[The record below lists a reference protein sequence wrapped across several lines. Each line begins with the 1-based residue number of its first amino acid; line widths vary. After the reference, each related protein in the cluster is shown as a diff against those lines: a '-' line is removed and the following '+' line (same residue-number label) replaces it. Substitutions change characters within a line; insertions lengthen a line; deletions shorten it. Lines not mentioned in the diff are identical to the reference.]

1 MNSPMN
7 STVNMNRE
15 TALRIALAARAMPGI
30 SVGQL
35 LEILHQR
42 IDGELTEE
50 SLQTVTVTDL
60 KTGFASADGEE
71 DGEDIGIGL
80 PAMKDAVRILWGE
93 HVTEALPQPVA
104 PDSLAEGSIRV
115 AIASNNG
122 ERLDGHFGSCLRF
135 LVYQVSPT
143 GKALVAIRSALEAD
157 FAEDKNAYRA
167 ELIAD
172 CQVLYVVS
180 IGGPAAAK
188 VVKTGIYPMKKID
201 GGQADEILAELQQV
215 MASAPP
221 PWLAK
226 LLGIAAEQRVR
237 FALSDEAACA

>member
-7 STVNMNRE
+7 SPVNMNRE

-30 SVGQL
+30 GVGQL

-50 SLQTVTVTDL
+50 SLQSVTVTDL

-135 LVYQVSPT
+135 LVYQVSPS

>member
-1 MNSPMN
+1 MNSP
-7 STVNMNRE
+7 MNRE

-93 HVTEALPQPVA
+93 HVSEALPQPVA
-104 PDSLAEGSIRV
+104 LDSLAEGSIRV

-135 LVYQVSPT
+135 LIYQVSPS

-167 ELIAD
+167 ELIED

-201 GGQADEILAELQQV
+201 GGHADEILAELQQV

>member
-1 MNSPMN
+1 MNSP
-7 STVNMNRE
+7 MNRE

-93 HVTEALPQPVA
+93 HVSEALPQPVA
-104 PDSLAEGSIRV
+104 LDSLAQGSIRV

-135 LVYQVSPT
+135 LIYQVSPA

-167 ELIAD
+167 ELIED
-172 CQVLYVVS
+172 CQVLYIVS

-201 GGQADEILAELQQV
+201 GGHAEEILAELQQV

-237 FALSDEAACA
+237 FALSDDAACA

>member
-1 MNSPMN
+1 MNTP
-7 STVNMNRE
+7 VNMSRE

-30 SVGQL
+30 GVGQL

-93 HVTEALPQPVA
+93 HVAEALPQPVA
-104 PDSLAEGSIRV
+104 LGSLAEGSIRV

-167 ELIAD
+167 ELIED

-201 GGQADEILAELQQV
+201 GGHADEILAELQQV

>member
-7 STVNMNRE
+7 SPVNMNRE

-30 SVGQL
+30 GVGQL

-50 SLQTVTVTDL
+50 SLQSVTVTDL

-135 LVYQVSPT
+135 LIYQVSPS

>member
-1 MNSPMN
+1 MNTP
-7 STVNMNRE
+7 VNMNRE

-42 IDGELTEE
+42 IAGELTEE

-93 HVTEALPQPVA
+93 HVAEDLPQPVA
-104 PDSLAEGSIRV
+104 LDSLAPGSIRV

-135 LVYQVSPT
+135 LIYQVSPG

-167 ELIAD
+167 GLIED

-201 GGQADEILAELQQV
+201 GGQAEEILAELQRV

-226 LLGIAAEQRVR
+226 LLGVAAEQRVR

>member
-30 SVGQL
+30 GVGQL

-50 SLQTVTVTDL
+50 SLQSVTVTDL

-135 LVYQVSPT
+135 LVYQVSPS

>member
-1 MNSPMN
+1 MNSP
-7 STVNMNRE
+7 MNRE

-42 IDGELTEE
+42 IDGELNEE

-104 PDSLAEGSIRV
+104 LDSLAQGSIRV

-135 LVYQVSPT
+135 LIYQVSPS

-157 FAEDKNAYRA
+157 FAEDRNAYRA

-201 GGQADEILAELQQV
+201 GGQAEEILAELQQV

>member
-1 MNSPMN
+1 
-7 STVNMNRE
+7 MNRE

-104 PDSLAEGSIRV
+104 LDSLAQGSIRV

-135 LVYQVSPT
+135 LIYQVSPS

-167 ELIAD
+167 ELIED

-201 GGQADEILAELQQV
+201 GGHADEILAELQQV

>member
-7 STVNMNRE
+7 SPVNMNRE

-30 SVGQL
+30 GVGQL

-50 SLQTVTVTDL
+50 SLQSVTVTDL

-135 LVYQVSPT
+135 LVYQVSPS

-201 GGQADEILAELQQV
+201 GGHAADILAELQQV

>member
-1 MNSPMN
+1 MNSP
-7 STVNMNRE
+7 VNMNRE

-30 SVGQL
+30 GVGQL

-104 PDSLAEGSIRV
+104 LDSLAEGSIRV

-135 LVYQVSPT
+135 LIYQVSPT

-201 GGQADEILAELQQV
+201 GGHADEILAELQQV

-237 FALSDEAACA
+237 FALSDDAACA

>member
-1 MNSPMN
+1 MNSP
-7 STVNMNRE
+7 VNTPMKMNRE

-30 SVGQL
+30 GVGQL

-50 SLQTVTVTDL
+50 SLQSVTVTDL

-135 LVYQVSPT
+135 LIYQVSPT

-167 ELIAD
+167 ELIED

-201 GGQADEILAELQQV
+201 GGQAEEILAELQQV

>member
-1 MNSPMN
+1 MNSP
-7 STVNMNRE
+7 MNRE

-104 PDSLAEGSIRV
+104 LDSLAQGSIRV

-135 LVYQVSPT
+135 LIYQVSPS

-167 ELIAD
+167 ELIED

-201 GGQADEILAELQQV
+201 GGHADEILAELQQV

>member
-7 STVNMNRE
+7 SPVNMNRE

-30 SVGQL
+30 GVGQL

-50 SLQTVTVTDL
+50 SLQSVTVTDL

-135 LVYQVSPT
+135 LVYQVSPS

-201 GGQADEILAELQQV
+201 GGHADEILAELQQV

>member
-7 STVNMNRE
+7 SPVNMNRE

-30 SVGQL
+30 GVGQL

-50 SLQTVTVTDL
+50 SLQSVTVTDL

>member
-30 SVGQL
+30 GVGQL

-50 SLQTVTVTDL
+50 SLQSVTVTDL